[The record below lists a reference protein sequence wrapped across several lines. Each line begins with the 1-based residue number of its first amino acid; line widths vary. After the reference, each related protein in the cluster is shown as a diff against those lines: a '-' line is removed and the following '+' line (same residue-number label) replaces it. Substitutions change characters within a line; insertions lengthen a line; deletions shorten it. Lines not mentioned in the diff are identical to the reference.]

1 METDPHPH
9 PPNVAVHLEDL
20 LQDMG
25 TAQHKIYTLSW
36 SVEHR
41 LTSYKDKLPS
51 VTGLDHLPLPWP
63 SPPPSSFLPHVSAMN
78 SSHRFLPQ
86 ILYKLSTSS
95 QSVLAPS

>member
-36 SVEHR
+36 NVEHR
-41 LTSYKDKLPS
+41 LTTYKD
-51 VTGLDHLPLPWP
+51 
-63 SPPPSSFLPHVSAMN
+63 
-78 SSHRFLPQ
+78 
-86 ILYKLSTSS
+86 
-95 QSVLAPS
+95 